1 MTIFSIRHLNWN
13 VFNSIK
19 YILYIVLFIF
29 SWFPSQTAAGP
40 TNWNLTS
47 YQKKITEIHCVS
59 YRTMVNQTT
68 HTQLPVYE
76 LNLPEPH
83 FVSTTE
89 VGVCAWLKFQY
100 FSETHGFVCVTELHL
115 HLRGHKTVINT
126 AEEHLQSSWLPFLCS
141 SISVEGQQ
149 RYCYVYEIIQNN
161 LVSSTACNN
170 LFFFVL
176 FQWII

>member
-1 MTIFSIRHLNWN
+1 MVPLANCCGSHKLKFN
-13 VFNSIK
+13 VLS
-19 YILYIVLFIF
+19 
-29 SWFPSQTAAGP
+29 
-40 TNWNLTS
+40 
-47 YQKKITEIHCVS
+47 KKITEIHCVS

-126 AEEHLQSSWLPFLCS
+126 AEEHLQSSWLSFLCS

-170 LFFFVL
+170 YFFFFL